1 MNLLTSLNI
10 YKNLNNGNLI
20 IKKLSIFTILIII
33 IIERFLFNII
43 ASSLLKVFISIL
55 PKGKYSGNISIF
67 ILEFFSAI
75 LTLSIL
81 CLFLGRFDKNNICT
95 YKKISSGNFFYATL
109 IIIGFRLFYAGSIAH
124 LTNLMPIPKHITDA
138 FDQLN
143 SNYVYLLLS
152 VCIFAPFIEE
162 FLYRG
167 IILSGLL
174 KKYSPITSILLSS
187 LIFAIVHMNL
197 PQGINAF
204 ILGLFLSL
212 IYYKTKNLYI
222 CIFIHF
228 INNLCANFIIMFPI
242 NITVIIVQSIIFI
255 LLGIYIMYF
264 AFKKFNIISSNI
276 I

>member
-1 MNLLTSLNI
+1 MNLLSSLNI
-10 YKNLNNGNLI
+10 YKNLNNGKLTI
-20 IKKLSIFTILIII
+20 RKLSIFTILIII
-33 IIERFLFNII
+33 IVERFLFYTI
-43 ASSLLKVFISIL
+43 ASSLLKVFIGIL
-55 PKGKYSGNISIF
+55 PRGKYSGNISIF
-67 ILEFFSAI
+67 ILEFFSAT
-75 LTLSIL
+75 LTLFII
-81 CLFLGRFDKNNICT
+81 CLFLGRFDRNTVSPC
-95 YKKISSGNFFYATL
+95 KKMNSGIFFYATL

-124 LTNLMPIPKHITDA
+124 LTHLMPIPKYITDA
-138 FDQLN
+138 FEQLN

-174 KKYSPITSILLSS
+174 KKYSPLTSIILSS

-212 IYYKTKNLYI
+212 VYYKTKNLYI
-222 CIFIHF
+222 CIFMHF
-228 INNLCANFIIMFPI
+228 INNLCANFIIMIPI
-242 NITVIIVQSIIFI
+242 NLTIIIVQSIIFI
-255 LLGIYIMYF
+255 LIGIYIMYF
-264 AFKKFNIISSNI
+264 ALKKFNILSGSI